1 MLILNYDDFVIDLKL
16 VVIYFDGVLD
26 ILESSSTQGDGM
38 LLYVGQVL
46 TQLISVN

>member
-26 ILESSSTQGDGM
+26 ILKSSST
-38 LLYVGQVL
+38 
-46 TQLISVN
+46 